1 MPTLRERASDTL
13 LRIGTD
19 NAIDRAE
26 ITRGLD
32 SVPSTAY
39 GYQMAVGAMAY
50 ARWVDNVVLWVS
62 WRLRPRRITDL

>member
-26 ITRGLD
+26 LLRGLER
-32 SVPSTAY
+32 VPSNTP
-39 GYQMAVGAMAY
+39 GYQMATGAMAC
-50 ARWVDNVVLWVS
+50 ARWADEVVLWVS
-62 WRLRPRRITDL
+62 WRLRPRHMTGL

>member
-26 ITRGLD
+26 LNRGLEH
-32 SVPSTAY
+32 VPSNTP
-39 GYQMAVGAMAY
+39 GYQMAIGAMAY
-50 ARWVDNVVLWVS
+50 AQLVDELVLWVS
-62 WRLRPRRITDL
+62 WRLRPRRMTGL